1 MADSNVG
8 SDEAEHCSHVRCDHS
23 AALGDSANVA
33 LSAFDFEFNGDLL
46 LAGVGGHYCFACL
59 AALLGGKLLC
69 EGGYARL
76 YRLDGK
82 RLTDNSG
89 GAYENIVSVDIK
101 RFCGELAH
109 LFGDLNAVFVAGVGV
124 AGVNDNRLRAAV
136 LEVLFCNVDRSALH
150 LVGGVESR
158 SLAALSAEYHS
169 EVALGG
175 VAGLYSCDNAGGGEA
190 LGSADAA
197 VYEFVTF
204 KFNHFMYLTAD
215 RWSRQC
221 PS

>member
-1 MADSNVG
+1 M
-8 SDEAEHCSHVRCDHS
+8 
-23 AALGDSANVA
+23 
-33 LSAFDFEFNGDLL
+33 
-46 LAGVGGHYCFACL
+46 
-59 AALLGGKLLC
+59 
-69 EGGYARL
+69 
-76 YRLDGK
+76 
-82 RLTDNSG
+82 
-89 GAYENIVSVDIK
+89 
-101 RFCGELAH
+101 
-109 LFGDLNAVFVAGVGV
+109 
-124 AGVNDNRLRAAV
+124 
-136 LEVLFCNVDRSALH
+136 
-150 LVGGVESR
+150 LVVESR